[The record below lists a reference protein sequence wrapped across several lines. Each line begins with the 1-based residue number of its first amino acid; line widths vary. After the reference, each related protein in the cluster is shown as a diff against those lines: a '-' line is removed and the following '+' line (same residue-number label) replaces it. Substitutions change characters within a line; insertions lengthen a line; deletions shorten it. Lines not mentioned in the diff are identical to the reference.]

1 MARLLALAVV
11 LVVVALSLT
20 ACATVGDVPS
30 YKPEGVVRTYPVT
43 YDQAWVI
50 ASTLLQWK
58 GAHVVEEHRQERYM
72 STTIG
77 SGGFHWGAVMGVWI
91 EPVTD
96 ASTQVTIVTK
106 RRMPTIGT
114 PLTEA
119 EFHRR
124 FADEVEAIKASRTR

>member
-1 MARLLALAVV
+1 
-11 LVVVALSLT
+11 
-20 ACATVGDVPS
+20 
-30 YKPEGVVRTYPVT
+30 
-43 YDQAWVI
+43 
-50 ASTLLQWK
+50 
-58 GAHVVEEHRQERYM
+58 M

-119 EFHRR
+119 EFHKR
-124 FADEVEAIKASRTR
+124 FAEEVRNLTK